1 MQPKEAFLTPE
12 IGGTV
17 SENRFALKRSSQY
30 YFQLQ
35 LQMFVS
41 ELSLNILVVWT
52 KQGVFT
58 IESGFMT
65 KVCSKLEMDESSSR
79 FRIPKSSNEEKASI
93 INSVP
98 KSTVYKNKWA
108 IQIFREWQ
116 GQRANK
122 ICTIEPGGVFKG
134 EDIGLDVQELT
145 ESIENMNAKSLN
157 YWLCKFV
164 QEVANKSGG
173 RYPSRTLYNI
183 VCGLKRFLVEKNGEG
198 ALNPLAVSDKR
209 YR

>member
-1 MQPKEAFLTPE
+1 
-12 IGGTV
+12 
-17 SENRFALKRSSQY
+17 
-30 YFQLQ
+30 
-35 LQMFVS
+35 
-41 ELSLNILVVWT
+41 
-52 KQGVFT
+52 
-58 IESGFMT
+58 
-65 KVCSKLEMDESSSR
+65 MDESSSR
-79 FRIPKSSNEEKASI
+79 FRFPKSSNEEKVAI

-108 IQIFREWQ
+108 IQIFRELQ

-122 ICTIEPGGVFKG
+122 ICTI
-134 EDIGLDVQELT
+134 DIGLDVQELT
-145 ESIENMNAKSLN
+145 ESIESLN

-164 QEVANKSGG
+164 QKVANKSGG
-173 RYPSRTLYNI
+173 RYPSRTLHNI